1 MSLIDQ
7 IADVSVTATTST
19 QTRAGFGTALIA
31 AYKVPW
37 TSGARVRSFGSL
49 TAMRTAGFLTTHPA
63 YQEAKSAFAQTPAP
77 PRVKVGRR
85 TRAFTQIVNLTP
97 AAPVSAS
104 AAETYTAEIDGL
116 TATFTSD
123 ATPTVAEVRTGLA
136 AAINNLADPD
146 AIVTSRASPTGTPLE
161 LTTTGLNG
169 AVGAGAISP
178 PRALTLVVDAHADW
192 DATVATVDGLDVGG
206 NVVSDTFTI
215 PNGGDATVTGA
226 LGTHFA
232 KVTKVTIPA
241 QTGAGGLFTV
251 GTRAPVTAA
260 VVSSDVVCT
269 APIAGELHSFE
280 CITSNLTM
288 GDATADPGL
297 EDDLDELLAAD
308 PDWYGLALDSNSRA
322 EILVAAAWAEAQKR
336 FFAYQTA
343 DSACGDP
350 SVTTDVM
357 SRLKA
362 AAYSYSLGFFYP
374 AIAASDGW
382 LAAGALG
389 KNLPTDPG
397 SATLAFKTITGV
409 TRRAV
414 SDAFIAAIITTP
426 DSTGKNGNLYLDF
439 NGTNGTFPGMMAVGE
454 WADVV
459 RGLDWFRSDVKARFL
474 AVQLANGKVP
484 FTDNGTDLFRAAVVA
499 SIKAGIKSQLFA
511 ASPVFTVTATPVA
524 ETSALDRSARRFN
537 GISYSAPLAGA
548 ILYTEAAG
556 TAAI

>member
-19 QTRAGFGTALIA
+19 QTRAGFGTALLA
-31 AYKVPW
+31 VCRVPW
-37 TSGARVRSFGSL
+37 TSGARVRSYGSL
-49 TAMRTAGFLTTHPA
+49 AALLTAGFLTSDPA
-63 YQEAKSAFAQTPAP
+63 YQMARTAFAQNPAP
-77 PRVKVGRR
+77 TRVKIGQR
-85 TRAFTQIVNLTP
+85 TRLFTQVVHLTP
-97 AAPVSAS
+97 ASPVSAS
-104 AAETYTAEIDGL
+104 DAETYTAKVDGL
-116 TATFTSD
+116 TCSFVSD
-123 ATPTVAEVRTGLA
+123 ATPTVAEVCTGLA
-136 AAINNLADPD
+136 ARINVLCGVDVD
-146 AIVTSRASPTGTPLE
+146 AIIATGASTAGIQTLTSASFD
-161 LTTTGLNG
+161 GLIG
-169 AVGAGAISP
+169 DDVMSP
-178 PRALTLVVDAHADW
+178 PRRLSFTFDASTDW
-192 DATVATVDGLDVGG
+192 DPTTITVTGKDESGATITELFAVATSTAANGVKYFSQVTQVSIPVQTGTGGTFTMGVRASVTADGTSGTHVACTSAVDGLLH
-206 NVVSDTFTI
+206 SYEL
-215 PNGGDATVTGA
+215 VTG
-226 LGTHFA
+226 
-232 KVTKVTIPA
+232 
-241 QTGAGGLFTV
+241 
-251 GTRAPVTAA
+251 
-260 VVSSDVVCT
+260 
-269 APIAGELHSFE
+269 
-280 CITSNLTM
+280 NLTL
-288 GDATADPGL
+288 GDATAAVTGF
-297 EDDLDELLAAD
+297 ETDLNELLAFD
-308 PDWYGLALDSNSRA
+308 PDFYGLALDSNSKA
-322 EILVAAAWAEAQKR
+322 EVTVAAAWAETNKR
-336 FFAYQTA
+336 FFVYQTA

-357 SRLKA
+357 SALKA

-374 AIAASDGW
+374 AIAVSDGW